1 MSIITPIVGGEA
13 IVPLGALGRGH
24 HTARVRSRRG
34 VRAGPPAET
43 SLYLPEFVPPNA
55 TLHFDFEQWL
65 GYREPAGLGRG
76 GVISTPDAML
86 DVARLSPRTV
96 QNAAG
101 GIDLLGSSIIA
112 RDYSAA
118 GLARGVP
125 IEPLSINW
133 LLRSGDLG
141 HAVWSKGGVSVPAG
155 PVAPDGVQAWGRLT
169 ENSAGGQHYIGQ
181 SIGAVAVGDVLTLT
195 VDVRATGIGSARHVF
210 ITAYGEGYGVFNPA
224 TGAVV
229 SSAGV
234 TASVEPRG
242 GGAFRVRTTIV
253 KSNTNGTVFIGLW
266 NPAGNNVYVGDGVS
280 CVDAWGAQAEMRSTP
295 TSYMPTVDTTAARY
309 ADGASL
315 EIGSWFNP
323 MAGTLLAEVLI
334 PYALGTA
341 TYAGLASISDGTLA
355 NRMSLAH
362 YHGSGL
368 AADGVISGNAG
379 QAVFATGPALVAGAV
394 RRQALSWAANDVQ
407 NAVDGALSATD
418 AAATIPSGLT
428 RLDVGALTAA
438 ANNPLGGW
446 VRKLTYWP
454 YRMAGAELQARTA
467 A

>member
-13 IVPLGALGRGH
+13 IVSLGALGRGH
-24 HTARVRSRRG
+24 HTARVRSRKG
-34 VRAGPPAET
+34 AFAGPAAEADV
-43 SLYLPEFVPPNA
+43 YLPEFVPPNA

-86 DVARLSPRTV
+86 AVARLSPRTV

-112 RDYSAA
+112 RNYSAA

-155 PVAPDGVQAWGRLT
+155 PVAPDGVQAWGRIT

-181 SIGAVAVGDVLTLT
+181 YIGAVAVGDVLTTT
-195 VDVRATGIGSARHVF
+195 VDVRATGIGAARHVF
-210 ITAYGEGYGVFNPA
+210 VTAYGEGYAVFNPA
-224 TGAVV
+224 SGAVV
-229 SSAGV
+229 SAAGV

-242 GGAFRVRTTIV
+242 GGAYRVRCTVT
-253 KSNTNGTVFIGLW
+253 KTNTNGTVFIGLW

-280 CVDAWGAQAEMRSTP
+280 CVDAWGAQAEKRSTP

-309 ADGASL
+309 ADDISTPFASWGTQGQGGLYVELVPNITGTDQTFARLDDGTSNNTIYIGMNGAGAIFGVVVAGGVSQAVLSL
-315 EIGSWFNP
+315 G
-323 MAGTLLAEVLI
+323 
-334 PYALGTA
+334 
-341 TYAGLASISDGTLA
+341 TYAGGVLKAALAWAGNDFAARRNGG
-355 NRMSLAH
+355 SL
-362 YHGSGL
+362 
-368 AADGVISGNAG
+368 V
-379 QAVFATGPALVAGAV
+379 
-394 RRQALSWAANDVQ
+394 
-407 NAVDGALSATD
+407 TD
-418 AAATIPSGLT
+418 ASGSVPSGLT
-428 RLDVGALTAA
+428 TLRIGSSIGVGYQSGHTQRVTVYPARLIMTNTKIG
-438 ANNPLGGW
+438 
-446 VRKLTYWP
+446 
-454 YRMAGAELQARTA
+454 ELVA
-467 A
+467 